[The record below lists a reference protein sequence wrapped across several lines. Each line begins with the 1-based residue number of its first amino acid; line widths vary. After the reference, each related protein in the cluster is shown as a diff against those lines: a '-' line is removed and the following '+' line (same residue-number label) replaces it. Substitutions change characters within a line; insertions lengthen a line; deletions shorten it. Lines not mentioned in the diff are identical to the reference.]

1 MSWLGLSGVVA
12 TVAYIGVIAW
22 LQWGKLTN
30 ILDLDLNSFGDFLAG
45 VLGPLGLFW
54 LILSFF
60 QQGRELRNSI
70 ASLNLQTYELQKIR
84 RASEGIGERGERAT
98 KAAA

>member
-70 ASLNLQTYELQKIR
+70 ASRPTSFKNPSSIRGNWRAR
-84 RASEGIGERGERAT
+84 RASN
-98 KAAA
+98 